1 MKNQINVQHIKNY
14 FSQKLVLILGI
25 VLLIPVI
32 TSFVAS
38 ILTVNS
44 STDFIKDIYS
54 ILNASGNLRGEDAE
68 VIQFMRSFIPSY
80 GITMTVLQFIFS
92 LVVPSVWLFIY
103 FRSKNPDPNKTPS
116 GGLMFFFVIY
126 IISIVSA
133 ALIILYAIFCG
144 VLGFI
149 LATGSNA
156 ATGTDYEAT
165 VVMSIVFIVL
175 SVVFI
180 LFGTFTL
187 ILSISGMKFFGGA
200 RKSMTSPNM
209 IVSGKVYG
217 IMLAIYAVFAILSGL
232 SLIIMGCII
241 PSIIDGIGLD
251 VMGVFIIDSLASRLV
266 LPIILSGIA
275 TILSA
280 IPYVLE
286 SKIALGYCRMAKSVP
301 PTPNQYNP
309 YNSYNQN
316 NQFNQNNPYNQNNQY
331 NPYNQVPPQG

>member
-14 FSQKLVLILGI
+14 FSQKIVLILGI
-25 VLLIPVI
+25 VLFIPII

-38 ILTVNS
+38 ILAVNS

-54 ILNASGNLRGEDAE
+54 ILNATGNLGSEDAE
-68 VIQFMRSFIPSY
+68 VFRIMKNFIPSY

-92 LVVPSVWLFIY
+92 LIVPAVWLFIY
-103 FRSKNPDPNKTPS
+103 FMSKNPDPNKTPS

-133 ALIILYAIFCG
+133 AFIILSAIIFG

-149 LATGSNA
+149 LMTGSTTM
-156 ATGTDYEAT
+156 TGSDYEVA

-180 LFGTFTL
+180 LVGTFTL
-187 ILSISGMKFFGGA
+187 ILSISGMKFFGAA

-217 IMLAIYAVFAILSGL
+217 VMLTIYAVFAILSGL
-232 SLIIMGCII
+232 SLIIMGCIV

-251 VMGVFIIDSLASRLV
+251 FGEALIINSLVSRLV

-280 IPYVLE
+280 IPYILE

>member
-14 FSQKLVLILGI
+14 FSQKIVLILGI

-54 ILNASGNLRGEDAE
+54 ILNASGNLGNEDAE
-68 VIQFMRSFIPSY
+68 VFRITRSFISSF

-92 LVVPSVWLFIY
+92 LVVPSMWLFIY

-133 ALIILYAIFCG
+133 SLILLCAIFYG
-144 VLGFI
+144 VLGFS
-149 LATGSNA
+149 LAAVSNSV
-156 ATGTDYEAT
+156 TGTDYEAA
-165 VVMSIVFIVL
+165 VVMSVVFIVL

-180 LFGTFTL
+180 LVGTFTL

-241 PSIIDGIGLD
+241 PSIIDGIGLN
-251 VMGVFIIDSLASRLV
+251 VIEMVIIDSLVRRLV
-266 LPIILSGIA
+266 LPIILSGVA
-275 TILSA
+275 TTLSA
-280 IPYVLE
+280 IPYILE

-316 NQFNQNNPYNQNNQY
+316 NQYSQNNQY

>member
-14 FSQKLVLILGI
+14 FSQKIVLILGI

-54 ILNASGNLRGEDAE
+54 ILNASGNLGNEDAE
-68 VIQFMRSFIPSY
+68 VFRITRSFISSY

-133 ALIILYAIFCG
+133 SLILLCAIFYG
-144 VLGFI
+144 LGFI
-149 LATGSNA
+149 LGAGSNA
-156 ATGTDYEAT
+156 VTGTDYEAT

-175 SVVFI
+175 FVVFI
-180 LFGTFTL
+180 LVGTFTL

-217 IMLAIYAVFAILSGL
+217 IMLAIYSVFAILSGL

-251 VMGVFIIDSLASRLV
+251 VMGVFIIDSLVSRLV
-266 LPIILSGIA
+266 LPIILSGVA

-280 IPYVLE
+280 VPYVLE

-316 NQFNQNNPYNQNNQY
+316 NQFNQNSPYNQNNQY

>member
-14 FSQKLVLILGI
+14 FSQKIVLILGI

-32 TSFVAS
+32 TSFVSS
-38 ILTVNS
+38 ILAVNS

-54 ILNASGNLRGEDAE
+54 ILNATGNLGSEDAE
-68 VIQFMRSFIPSY
+68 VFRIMKNFIPSY

-103 FRSKNPDPNKTPS
+103 FRSKSPDPNKTPS

-133 ALIILYAIFCG
+133 AFIILSAIIFG

-149 LATGSNA
+149 LTAGSSTM
-156 ATGTDYEAT
+156 TGTDYDNA
-165 VVMSIVFIVL
+165 VVMSVVFIVL

-180 LFGTFTL
+180 LVGTFTL
-187 ILSISGMKFFGGA
+187 ILSISGMKFFGA
-200 RKSMTSPNM
+200 TRKSMTSPNM

-217 IMLAIYAVFAILSGL
+217 VLLAIISVFAVISGL

-251 VMGVFIIDSLASRLV
+251 FGEALIINSLVRRLV

-280 IPYVLE
+280 IPYILE

-301 PTPNQYNP
+301 PAPTPNQYNP
-309 YNSYNQN
+309 HNS
-316 NQFNQNNPYNQNNQY
+316 YNQNNQY

>member
-14 FSQKLVLILGI
+14 FSQKIVLILGI

-32 TSFVAS
+32 TSFVSS
-38 ILTVNS
+38 ILAVNS
-44 STDFIKDIYS
+44 TTDFIKDIYS
-54 ILNASGNLRGEDAE
+54 ILNATGNLGSEDAE
-68 VIQFMRSFIPSY
+68 VFRIMKNFIPSY
-80 GITMTVLQFIFS
+80 GITMTVFQFIFS

-103 FRSKNPDPNKTPS
+103 FRSKSPDPNKTPS

-126 IISIVSA
+126 IINIVSA
-133 ALIILYAIFCG
+133 AFIILSAIIFG

-149 LATGSNA
+149 LAAGSSTM
-156 ATGTDYEAT
+156 TGTNYDNA
-165 VVMSIVFIVL
+165 VVMSVVFIVL

-180 LFGTFTL
+180 LVGTFTL
-187 ILSISGMKFFGGA
+187 ILSISGMKFFGAA

-217 IMLAIYAVFAILSGL
+217 VLLAIISVFTVIAGL
-232 SLIIMGCII
+232 SFIIMGCII

-251 VMGVFIIDSLASRLV
+251 FGEALIINSLVSRLV

-280 IPYVLE
+280 IPYILE
-286 SKIALGYCRMAKSVP
+286 SKIALGYCRMAKSAP

-316 NQFNQNNPYNQNNQY
+316 NQYNQNNPYNQNNQY